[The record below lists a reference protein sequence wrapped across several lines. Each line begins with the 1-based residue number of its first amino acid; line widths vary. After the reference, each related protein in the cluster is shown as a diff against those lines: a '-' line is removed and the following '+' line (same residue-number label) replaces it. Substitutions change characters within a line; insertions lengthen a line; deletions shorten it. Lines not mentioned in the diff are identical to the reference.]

1 MSRLLCARGHPTLA
15 RLSALA
21 TLIILPLACDSPPA
35 TDEFPVPVEVFA
47 CHKIL
52 IGISA
57 ISCTEDIQGPGVLT
71 IAFKPDPTQSSWE
84 VAVRGLAALAEQCEF
99 HGSFDQ
105 TRLSALQGRG
115 ATELVCPIA
124 ASIDRSFHELS
135 FSSLTETPN
144 SSLAISVTL
153 VR

>member
-1 MSRLLCARGHPTLA
+1 MILA
-15 RLSALA
+15 RLFSLA
-21 TLIILPLACDSPPA
+21 TLIILQMACDSRSP
-35 TDEFPVPVEVFA
+35 TDEAPAPVEIFA
-47 CHKIL
+47 CHKLL
-52 IGISA
+52 IGISE

-71 IAFKPDPTQSSWE
+71 VAFKPDPPQSSWE

-115 ATELVCPIA
+115 ETELVCPIA
-124 ASIDRSFHELS
+124 ADVDRSFHTLS
-135 FSSLTETPN
+135 ISSLTETPN